1 MLLDSGTFAL
11 EDSSTAELPDISG
24 DSGTDEL
31 EDLTSTEL
39 DTGAA
44 LEDELSGDCAEL
56 EVPAEDISEE
66 EGREPSAFASPE
78 SSPQAIRP
86 AVVSAHKKT
95 RA

>member
-1 MLLDSGTFAL
+1 MSYKLISQHQPIFHIHLKDIILFV
-11 EDSSTAELPDISG
+11 ELIG
-24 DSGTDEL
+24 
-31 EDLTSTEL
+31 LTSTEL

>member
-1 MLLDSGTFAL
+1 MFSDEPGIAEEAGVSELD
-11 EDSSTAELPDISG
+11 DSTSAEL
-24 DSGTDEL
+24 EL
-31 EDLTSTEL
+31 SFSSAEL
-39 DTGAA
+39 DTGAT

-78 SSPQAIRP
+78 SSPQATRP
-86 AVVSAHKKT
+86 AVESAHKKT